1 MREIK
6 YLATG
11 LGIGVIIFCLFL
23 VGIFLLSPS
32 SMPAEIPLPNF
43 INTEPPTA
51 TQVQDPSS
59 TDTAFPP
66 IPALT
71 FTAFPP
77 PTTISSGLNTPTPT
91 SSPAEVMQVRGEL
104 VLQGPLSPQDQIR
117 LYEASLQFIAPTTK
131 ASKAIGEQINGKGYG
146 SPTLICGP
154 LSIAILQS
162 AGLIGE
168 AVVPYDFWLLNP
180 DVPKDRILVD
190 GVFPPEKYENSRH
203 KIRLDQFDWKND
215 PLQPGDFLYIYRG
228 PGGNFDHMLVVNRV
242 DSLGRA
248 YAVTNYGT
256 PDGFIINEV
265 MLYDPSDRTAG
276 IFHTW
281 TERENALLGSTGF
294 DGFQLWRLIPSGP

>member
-23 VGIFLLSPS
+23 VGLFLLSPS
-32 SMPAEIPLPNF
+32 SLPAEIPPSNF
-43 INTEPPTA
+43 ISTEPPA
-51 TQVQDPSS
+51 PQILAS
-59 TDTAFPP
+59 TDAMVSPTP
-66 IPALT
+66 T
-71 FTAFPP
+71 STSTAFPP
-77 PTTISSGLNTPTPT
+77 PAAIPSGTNSPTPT
-91 SSPAEVMQVRGEL
+91 LSPAEVMQVRGEL
-104 VLQGPLSPQDQIR
+104 VIQGPLSPQEQIR

-131 ASKAIGEQINGKGYG
+131 ASKAVGEQINGKGYG

-162 AGLIGE
+162 AGLLGE

-180 DVPKDRILVD
+180 DVPKDRMLVNR
-190 GVFPPEKYENSRH
+190 VFPPEKYENSRH
-203 KIRLDQFDWKND
+203 KIRLDQFDWLNH

-242 DSLGRA
+242 DNLGRA

-256 PDGFIINEV
+256 LDGFISNEV
-265 MLYDPSDRTAG
+265 MLYYPSDRMAG

-294 DGFQLWRLIPSGP
+294 DGFQLWRLIPTGP